1 MEFLKDNKTYNA
13 AIYVR
18 LSRDDGDKE
27 ESDSISNQKE
37 LIREYLRS
45 KSDIQIASVHVDD
58 GYSGVDFN
66 RPAFLE
72 MMEEIKAGKINCVVV
87 KDLSRFGRNYI
98 ESGKYI
104 QKIFPFLGVRFI
116 AINDNYDSAEGS
128 NITDNIMIPFKNLI
142 NDSYCRD
149 SSIKI
154 RSQLEIKRKKGDFI
168 GSFAAYGYKKAENNK
183 NKLEI
188 DEYAAQ
194 VVRDIFKWKL
204 EGMSQQGIANRL
216 NEMGILSPMEYKRS
230 LGERYKTTFKVKQQ
244 ALWSAVAVRR
254 ILTNELYIG
263 VLEQGKRTTP
273 NYKIKTRVERPKEE
287 WVRVENAHEPII
299 SKELFTTVNGL
310 LLHDTRIAPAEE
322 TVYLFSGII
331 ACGDCKENMI
341 RKTVPANGKKYY
353 YYTCST
359 NRNDKNS
366 CTTHNI
372 SEKAF
377 EEAVLAALNVHIRSI
392 LDIERI
398 LTYIDTLPYKQE
410 EILKLD
416 AQIVKAQEEIEKIQK
431 YKLTSYEHFV
441 DKVITKEEYR
451 NHVNRYNAK
460 IQKAEKLILKR
471 KQEIED
477 IINNKTPTNLWIEHF
492 KQYQN
497 IEQLTRKVV
506 VSLMEKI
513 YVYENG
519 KIDIHFKHQAE
530 YESAIRFI
538 ESASKSDSFDASVAF
553 KEAI

>member
-1 MEFLKDNKTYNA
+1 MDILNEKNYNA

-27 ESDSISNQKE
+27 ESNSISNQKE
-37 LIREYLRS
+37 LIQEYLKA
-45 KSDIQIASVHVDD
+45 KSDINISSIKVDD

-72 MMEEIKAGKINCVVV
+72 MMEDIKAGKINCVVV

-104 QKIFPFLGVRFI
+104 EKIFPFLGVRFI
-116 AINDNYDSAEGS
+116 AINDNYDSEEGS
-128 NITDNIMIPFKNLI
+128 NLTDNIMIPFKNLI

-154 RSQLEIKRKKGDFI
+154 RSQLEVKRKKGDFI
-168 GSFAAYGYKKAENNK
+168 GSFAAYGYKKSENNK

-188 DEYAAQ
+188 DEYAASII
-194 VVRDIFKWKL
+194 RDIFKWKL

-216 NEMGILSPMEYKRS
+216 NDIGILSPMEYKRS
-230 LGERYKTTFKVKQQ
+230 LGKRYKTAFKVKQQ
-244 ALWSAVAVRR
+244 ALWSAVAIRR

-287 WVRVENAHEPII
+287 WVRVENSHEPII

-310 LLHDTRIAPAEE
+310 LLHDTRIAPKKK

-341 RKTVPANGKKYY
+341 RKTVPAKGKKYY

-372 SEKAF
+372 SEKVF
-377 EEAVLAALNVHIRSI
+377 KEAILAALNVHIHSI
-392 LDIERI
+392 IDIEHV
-398 LTYIDTLPYKQE
+398 LTYIDNLPYKQE

-416 AQIVKAQEEIEKIQK
+416 VQIVKAQGELEKFQR
-431 YKLTSYEHFV
+431 YKLISYEHFV
-441 DKVITKEEYR
+441 DKEITKEEYQD
-451 NHVNRYNAK
+451 HVKRYNAK
-460 IQKAEKLILKR
+460 IQKAEKLILNR

-477 IINNKTPTNLWIEHF
+477 IISNKAASNLWIEHF

-497 IEQLTRKVV
+497 IEKLTRKVV
-506 VSLMEKI
+506 VSLFEKI

-519 KIDIHFKHQAE
+519 KIDIHFRHQTE

-538 ESASKSDSFDASVAF
+538 ESAKKSESFDANVAF
-553 KEAI
+553 KEVI

>member
-1 MEFLKDNKTYNA
+1 MDFLKESKTYNA

-27 ESDSISNQKE
+27 ESYSISNQKE
-37 LIREYLRS
+37 LIRENLKI
-45 KSDIQIASVHVDD
+45 KSNITIVSVHVDD

-66 RPAFLE
+66 RPAFIK
-72 MMEEIKAGKINCVVV
+72 MMEEIKSGQINCVVV

-116 AINDNYDSAEGS
+116 AINDSYDSAEGS
-128 NITDNIMIPFKNLI
+128 NINDNILIPFKNLI

-168 GSFAAYGYKKAENNK
+168 GSFASYGYKKSK
-183 NKLEI
+183 NDKHKLEI

-194 VVRDIFKWKL
+194 IVRDIFKWKL
-204 EGMSQQGIANRL
+204 EGMSHQGIGNRL

-254 ILTNELYIG
+254 ILENELFIG

-273 NYKIKTRVERPKEE
+273 NYKIKTRIERPKEE
-287 WVRVENAHEPII
+287 WVRVENAHDPII
-299 SKELFTTVNGL
+299 SKEIFFTIKGL
-310 LLHDTRIAPAEE
+310 LIQDTRIAPTEE

-331 ACGDCKENMI
+331 ICGDCKENMI

-359 NRNDKNS
+359 NRHDKNS

-372 SEKAF
+372 SEKVF
-377 EEAVLAALNVHIRSI
+377 EEAVLATLNVQICSI

-398 LTYIDTLPYKQE
+398 LTYIDTLPYKQD

-416 AQIVKAQEEIEKIQK
+416 AQMLKTQEEIDKNQK
-431 YKLTSYEHFV
+431 YKLTSYEHFA

-451 NHVNRYNAK
+451 NHISRYTAK
-460 IQKAEKLILKR
+460 IQKAEKLLLKR
-471 KQEIED
+471 KQEIND
-477 IINNKTPTNLWIEHF
+477 IAGNKTSTNLWIEYF
-492 KQYQN
+492 KQYHN

-506 VSLMEKI
+506 VSLILKV
-513 YVYENG
+513 YVYDNG
-519 KIDIHFKHQAE
+519 KIDIHFKHQEE
-530 YESAIRFI
+530 YESALRFI
-538 ESASKSDSFDASVAF
+538 ESATKSDSFDSSVAF

>member
-1 MEFLKDNKTYNA
+1 MEFSKENKAYNA

-37 LIREYLRS
+37 LIRDYLKS
-45 KSDIQIASVHVDD
+45 KSDIQIISVHLDD
-58 GYSGVDFN
+58 GYSGIDFN

-104 QKIFPFLGVRFI
+104 QKVFPFLSVRFI

-168 GSFAAYGYKKAENNK
+168 GSFAAFGYKKTENDK

-204 EGMSQQGIANRL
+204 DGMSQQGIANRL
-216 NEMGILSPMEYKRS
+216 NEMGILSPLEYKRS
-230 LGERYKTTFKVKQQ
+230 LGERYKTVFKVKQQ

-254 ILTNELYIG
+254 ILKNELYIG

-273 NYKIKTRVERPKEE
+273 NYKIRTRIERPKEE
-287 WVRVENAHEPII
+287 WVRVEEAHDPII
-299 SKELFTTVNGL
+299 SKELYAIVNSL
-310 LLHDTRIAPAEE
+310 LLHDTRIAPKEV

-331 ACGDCKENMI
+331 ACGDCKQHMI

-353 YYTCST
+353 YFTCSS

-377 EEAVLAALNVHIRSI
+377 EDAVLAALNIHIRSI

-398 LTYIDTLPYKQE
+398 LKYINTLPYKQE

-416 AQIVKAQEEIEKIQK
+416 AQVVKAQEEFEKNQN

-441 DKVITKEEYR
+441 DQVITKEEYR
-451 NHVNRYNAK
+451 DHVLRYDVK
-460 IQKAEKLILKR
+460 IHKAEKLILKR
-471 KQEIED
+471 KQEIDD
-477 IINNKTPTNLWIEHF
+477 IVNNKVPINLWIEYF

-497 IEQLTRKVV
+497 IEQLTRKIV
-506 VSLMEKI
+506 VSIIEKV
-513 YVYENG
+513 YVYEKG

-530 YESAIRFI
+530 YESTIRFI
-538 ESASKSDSFDASVAF
+538 ESARKSDAFDVSIAF

>member
-1 MEFLKDNKTYNA
+1 MDILNEKTYNA

-27 ESDSISNQKE
+27 ESDSILNQKE
-37 LIREYLRS
+37 LIREYLKK
-45 KSDIQIASVHVDD
+45 KSDINICSIKVDD

-72 MMEEIKAGKINCVVV
+72 MMEDIKAGKINCVVV

-104 QKIFPFLGVRFI
+104 QKVFPFLGVRFI

-128 NITDNIMIPFKNLI
+128 TITDNIMIPFKNLI

-154 RSQLEIKRKKGDFI
+154 RSQLEVKRKKGDFI
-168 GSFAAYGYKKAENNK
+168 GSFAAYGYKKSGQNK

-188 DEYAAQ
+188 DEYAASI
-194 VVRDIFKWKL
+194 VRDIFKWKL
-204 EGMSQQGIANRL
+204 EGMSQQGIANKL
-216 NEMGILSPMEYKRS
+216 NQMGILSPMEYKRS

-263 VLEQGKRTTP
+263 ILEQGKRTTP
-273 NYKIKTRVERPKEE
+273 NYKIKTRIERPKEE
-287 WVRVENAHEPII
+287 WVRVENSHEPII
-299 SKELFTTVNGL
+299 SKELFATVNSL
-310 LLHDTRIAPAEE
+310 LLHDTRIAPNEE

-331 ACGDCKENMI
+331 ACGDCRENMI
-341 RKTVPANGKKYY
+341 RKTVPAKDKKYY

-359 NRNDKNS
+359 NRYDKSS
-366 CTTHNI
+366 CTTHSI

-377 EEAVLAALNVHIRSI
+377 EEAVLLALNVHITSI

-398 LTYIDTLPYKQE
+398 LNYIDTLPYRQD

-416 AQIVKAQEEIEKIQK
+416 AQIVKAQEELEKFQR
-431 YKLTSYEHFV
+431 YKLISYEHFV
-441 DKVITKEEYR
+441 DKEITKEEYQE
-451 NHVNRYNAK
+451 HVKRYNAK
-460 IQKAEKLILKR
+460 IMKAEKLILDR
-471 KQEIED
+471 KQEIEN
-477 IINNKTPTNLWIEHF
+477 IISNKTLTNLWIEHF
-492 KQYQN
+492 KKYKN
-497 IEQLTRKVV
+497 IEKLTRKIV
-506 VSLMEKI
+506 VSLIEKI

-519 KIDIHFKHQAE
+519 KIDIHFRYQAE
-530 YESAIRFI
+530 YENALRFI
-538 ESASKSDSFDASVAF
+538 DSASKSESFNANAAF
-553 KEAI
+553 KEVI

>member
-1 MEFLKDNKTYNA
+1 MDILNEKIYNA

-18 LSRDDGDKE
+18 LSKDDGDKE

-37 LIREYLRS
+37 LIGEYLKKKVNIHIS
-45 KSDIQIASVHVDD
+45 SIKVDD

-72 MMEEIKAGKINCVVV
+72 VMEDIKAGKINCVVV

-98 ESGKYI
+98 ETGKYI

-128 NITDNIMIPFKNLI
+128 NMNDNIMIPFKNLI

-168 GSFAAYGYKKAENNK
+168 GSFAAYGYKKSEKDK
-183 NKLEI
+183 NKLDI
-188 DEYAAQ
+188 DEYAASI
-194 VVRDIFKWKL
+194 VHDIFKWKL
-204 EGMSQQGIANRL
+204 DGMSQQGIANRL

-230 LGERYKTTFKVKQQ
+230 LGERYNTAFKVKQQ

-287 WVRVENAHEPII
+287 WVRVENSHEPII
-299 SKELFTTVNGL
+299 SKELFITVNGL
-310 LLHDTRIAPAEE
+310 LLHDTRIASSEE

-331 ACGDCKENMI
+331 VCGDCKENMI
-341 RKTVPANGKKYY
+341 RKTVPAKNKKYY

-359 NRNDKNS
+359 NRYDKNS

-372 SEKAF
+372 SEKIF
-377 EEAVLAALNVHIRSI
+377 EEAVLAALNVQIRSI
-392 LDIERI
+392 VDIECI

-416 AQIVKAQEEIEKIQK
+416 AQIVKTQEELEKFQR

-441 DKVITKEEYR
+441 DKEITKEEYQ
-451 NHVNRYNAK
+451 NHVKRYNAK
-460 IQKAEKLILKR
+460 IEKAEKLILNR
-471 KQEIED
+471 KQEIQD
-477 IINNKTPTNLWIEHF
+477 IVSNKTITNLWIEHF

-497 IEQLTRKVV
+497 IEKLTRKVV
-506 VSLMEKI
+506 VSLIEKI

-519 KIDIHFKHQAE
+519 KININFRHQAE
-530 YESAIRFI
+530 YESALRFI
-538 ESASKSDSFDASVAF
+538 ESASKSESFDADVAH
-553 KEAI
+553 KEVI